1 MDLALTQE
9 QSLLLATTRHFL
21 EREVSLN
28 EIRERSDHDVQA
40 RRDYWIRA
48 AELGW
53 TSMLVSEDQDAP
65 ASSSAIVDLVIVAEE
80 AGRALQSG
88 PLIECN
94 VVAQA
99 IERLGSSE
107 LRASLIPGLCSGSI
121 MASWATAEVSDG
133 WDASDVR
140 MSARQV
146 GNEYVL
152 NGAKSSVCGGIF
164 ADVFLVSART
174 ESELAQFLV
183 PRECSGLTFKT
194 LPSIDLSRDFC
205 DISFEN
211 VKVSENMRLGAERGD
226 AAPFVE
232 DQWLLATTLQC
243 AEMAGMLEKVFNWTL
258 EYMKERYAFGRPIAS
273 YQALK
278 HRMAD
283 HKVWIE
289 AALGLSTGLT
299 RAVASGDP
307 AANEIACVAKSIIG
321 DHSVEIVSDCAQM
334 FGGISM
340 TWEHD
345 LHLYLRRATVNRVL
359 YGSPTQLRERLCSLV
374 EV

>member
-1 MDLALTQE
+1 
-9 QSLLLATTRHFL
+9 
-21 EREVSLN
+21 
-28 EIRERSDHDVQA
+28 
-40 RRDYWIRA
+40 
-48 AELGW
+48 
-53 TSMLVSEDQDAP
+53 
-65 ASSSAIVDLVIVAEE
+65 
-80 AGRALQSG
+80 
-88 PLIECN
+88 
-94 VVAQA
+94 
-99 IERLGSSE
+99 
-107 LRASLIPGLCSGSI
+107 
-121 MASWATAEVSDG
+121 
-133 WDASDVR
+133 
-140 MSARQV
+140 
-146 GNEYVL
+146 
-152 NGAKSSVCGGIF
+152 
-164 ADVFLVSART
+164 
-174 ESELAQFLV
+174 
-183 PRECSGLTFKT
+183 
-194 LPSIDLSRDFC
+194 
-205 DISFEN
+205 
-211 VKVSENMRLGAERGD
+211 MRLGADRGD

>member
-21 EREVSLN
+21 DREVSLN
-28 EIRERSDHDVQA
+28 ELRERSDHDVRV

-65 ASSSAIVDLVIVAEE
+65 ASTNAIVDLVIVAEE

-121 MASWATAEVSDG
+121 MASWAMAERSDG
-133 WDASDVR
+133 WDASNVR
-140 MSARQV
+140 LSAKRD
-146 GNEYVL
+146 GTEYVL
-152 NGAKSSVCGGIF
+152 NGAKASVCGGVF
-164 ADVFLVSART
+164 ADVFLVSARL
-174 ESELAQFLV
+174 ESELAQFIV
-183 PRECSGLTFKT
+183 RRECPGLTFT
-194 LPSIDLSRDFC
+194 SLPSIDLSRDFC
-205 DISFEN
+205 DITFDN
-211 VKVSENMRLGAERGD
+211 VKVSESMRLGADRGD
-226 AAPFVE
+226 AAASIE

-243 AEMAGMLEKVFNWTL
+243 AEMAGMLEKVFDWTL

-307 AANEIACVAKSIIG
+307 AATEIACVAKSIIG
-321 DHSVEIVSDCAQM
+321 DHSVEIISDCAQM

-359 YGSPTQLRERLCSLV
+359 YGSPIQLRERLCSLA